1 MSEEKGVVKV
11 GCGNCWY
18 LMLLDVETVGIRG
31 LWSEG
36 RKL

>member
-11 GCGNCWY
+11 GCGNCGY
-18 LMLLDVETVGIRG
+18 LMLLDAATVSIRG